1 MNKIKG
7 TFRINK
13 NMNLNSTQNN
23 KRKYGKSFRFEEN
36 FHFIIVSLNQS
47 THIFLEVYVLYFQR
61 PARGSVSF
69 VTEKPKSLRF

>member
-23 KRKYGKSFRFEEN
+23 KRKYGKSFRYEEN
-36 FHFIIVSLNQS
+36 FHFIIVLFQTSLR
-47 THIFLEVYVLYFQR
+47 IFFWKYMYCTFKGRLEVVFLL
-61 PARGSVSF
+61 SL
-69 VTEKPKSLRF
+69 KSRNL